1 MTVTL
6 APGSATPVPCR
17 CRLAFSVGLLLTG
30 LWLGGC
36 QSGVQPES
44 TRQEKPTLVVSQRSA
59 LHREVWK
66 TVFDYYYDP
75 DLNGVDWV
83 NVGRETHEM
92 LAAAEDVEAVY
103 AVLKTMVEHLGDPH
117 TYVLSPAEVSALET
131 SGFVG
136 VGITSSEHESMEGVS
151 VVLRVSPESPAA
163 TAGIEPGWLWL
174 NAREVHAQSLTLG
187 SVTTYRFLDDHEQI
201 QELSL
206 ESAIVPKANDQREVR
221 WVDEQLLYLR
231 FDYFEE
237 GIAEWMAEVLAQHTE
252 LRGLILD
259 VRWNPGGF
267 KRELDAMLALLLPEN
282 SAIGSVVTRRD
293 RLLPEFTPSVYARPP
308 VNVPVAVLVSP
319 YSASSSEIL
328 AAVIRHHQ
336 RGPVVGTGR
345 TSGQVLFS
353 PAWKLPAGGLLKVA
367 ARDYLSPDG
376 KRLQGSGVEPDVL
389 TDPRSF
395 FEFRRG
401 VDPTLSAAVERL
413 RGNGKWVR

>member
-1 MTVTL
+1 M
-6 APGSATPVPCR
+6 PCR
-17 CRLAFSVGLLLTG
+17 CRFAFSVGLLMAC

-36 QSGVQPES
+36 QSGVRPES
-44 TRQEKPTLVVSQRSA
+44 PGQENPTLVVSQRSA

-66 TVFDYYYDP
+66 TVFDTYYDP
-75 DLNGVDWV
+75 QLNGVDWI

-92 LAAAEDVEAVY
+92 LADAEDVEAVY
-103 AVLKTMVEHLGDPH
+103 AVLKSMVERLGDPH

-136 VGITSSEHESMEGVS
+136 VGLTSSEHESMEGVS

-163 TAGIEPGWLWL
+163 SAGIEPGWLWL
-174 NAREVHAQSLTLG
+174 NAREVNAASLTLG

-201 QELSL
+201 REYAL

-221 WVDEQLLYLR
+221 WVGDQILYLR

-237 GIAEWMAEVLAQHTE
+237 GIADWMAEALAQHAE
-252 LRGLILD
+252 LNGLILD

-267 KRELDAMLALLLPEN
+267 KRELDAMLSLLLPEN

-293 RLLPEFTPSVYARPP
+293 RQLPEFTPSSYARPP
-308 VNVPVAVLVSP
+308 INVPVAVLVSP

-328 AAVIRHHQ
+328 AAVIRHHR
-336 RGPVVGTGR
+336 RGPIVGTGR

-376 KRLQGSGVEPDVL
+376 KRLQGSGVGPDVI

-401 VDPTLSAAVERL
+401 VDPTLSAAIERL
-413 RGNGKWVR
+413 HKWGENSQHRVSL